1 MNKQT
6 LVNWLIFILLSL
18 IWGSSFI
25 LMKIS
30 TAGLNA
36 AQIASVRIFSAGLVF
51 LPFAIFHLKKI
62 PADKL
67 LMVILTGIF
76 GNLLTAFLF
85 AAAIANNIDSSL
97 AAILNSLTPLSVVIL
112 GAIFFKAKIRSD
124 KIIGILIGFA
134 GLCLLTITQKNINL
148 QNAGYAA
155 LVLLATIS
163 YGLNVNII
171 SYKLNNVNPFQA
183 ATVSLA
189 FMCIPSGIVLWQ
201 QHFLN
206 LPLHQPVIYKS
217 ILASVTLGIAGSAI
231 ATAFF
236 YVLVKRAG
244 GLFASMVTY
253 GIPFIAIAWG
263 IIYNEQV
270 TLLQAGCLA
279 VILCGVYITNKK

>member
-1 MNKQT
+1 
-6 LVNWLIFILLSL
+6 
-18 IWGSSFI
+18 
-25 LMKIS
+25 
-30 TAGLNA
+30 
-36 AQIASVRIFSAGLVF
+36 
-51 LPFAIFHLKKI
+51 
-62 PADKL
+62 
-67 LMVILTGIF
+67 
-76 GNLLTAFLF
+76 
-85 AAAIANNIDSSL
+85 
-97 AAILNSLTPLSVVIL
+97 
-112 GAIFFKAKIRSD
+112 
-124 KIIGILIGFA
+124 
-134 GLCLLTITQKNINL
+134 
-148 QNAGYAA
+148 
-155 LVLLATIS
+155 VLLATIS

>member
-1 MNKQT
+1 MNKQS

-67 LMVILTGIF
+67 LMVILTGVF

-112 GAIFFKAKIRSD
+112 GAIFFNAKIRSD
-124 KIIGILIGFA
+124 KITGILIGFA

-201 QHFLN
+201 QHFFN
-206 LPLHQPVIYKS
+206 LPLHEPVIYKS
-217 ILASVTLGIAGSAI
+217 VLASVTLGIAGSAI

-263 IIYNEQV
+263 LVFNEEV

-279 VILCGVYITNKK
+279 IILCGVYITNKK